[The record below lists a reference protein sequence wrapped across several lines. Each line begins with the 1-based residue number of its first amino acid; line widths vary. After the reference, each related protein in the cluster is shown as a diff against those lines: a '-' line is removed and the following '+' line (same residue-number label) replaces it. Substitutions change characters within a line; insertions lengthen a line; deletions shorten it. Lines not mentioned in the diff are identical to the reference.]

1 MQDQIN
7 KPIFVVGSPRSGTSV
22 LAWCIGQHPNIMP
35 LPESGW
41 MGDFAIDLA
50 VRYQIG
56 SARGDRSVLSAMN
69 IQREEFFNM
78 FGQNINALILRHR
91 IDLARKVWE
100 YLAGLNAPPE
110 DLVSPMMNQKTRWV
124 DGTPEYSFHICGLR
138 KLFPKALFVHIVRD
152 VTSVVRSM
160 LNFHRVGGGSLV
172 ANEQE
177 AYNYW
182 FRAVSSCLLAE
193 RAYGPR
199 VVFRL
204 RYSDLVDTPES
215 ALRSLLN
222 FLGESY
228 TAECL
233 TPLTKRINSSNVP
246 ADFKI
251 GDPATDAAAVERA
264 TRLCAQLVETPQP
277 SEASP
282 SAAEELEAAFAERVR
297 FVASMDSEYC
307 RALQIITALK
317 KENAERERSYH
328 VELQRLQVE
337 QADRE
342 RSYQVELERLQTEQA
357 KRERSHIAELQRLQA
372 HIIKLT
378 NRLREQLGNTRKLL
392 HLLDEVESAA
402 ARLRS
407 SRRWKLANPVT
418 AIKAKLFPNKVS
430 LGYGHLERV
439 VASYLQWRAS
449 RAEIAKI
456 NDQIKMLAFPTT
468 PPTSSEIGPTNSTTV
483 RD

>member
-1 MQDQIN
+1 
-7 KPIFVVGSPRSGTSV
+7 
-22 LAWCIGQHPNIMP
+22 
-35 LPESGW
+35 

-56 SARGDRSVLSAMN
+56 STRGDRSVLSAMD
-69 IQREEFFNM
+69 IQCEEFFNV

-91 IDLARKVWE
+91 IDLWRKWLDPSVSP
-100 YLAGLNAPPE
+100 NASSE
-110 DLVSPMMNQKTRWV
+110 DLVSPIVNQKTRWV
-124 DGTPEYSFHICGLR
+124 DATPEYSFHICGLR
-138 KLFPKALFVHIVRD
+138 KLFPKALFIHIVRD

-160 LNFHRVGGGSLV
+160 LNFHRVGGGTLV

-215 ALRSLLN
+215 ALQSLLN
-222 FLGESY
+222 FLDEPY
-228 TAECL
+228 FAECL
-233 TPLTKRINSSNVP
+233 APLTKRINSSNVP

-251 GDPATDAAAVERA
+251 GDPATDPAVVERA
-264 TRLCAQLVETPQP
+264 TRLCAELFEAPQP
-277 SEASP
+277 SEAS
-282 SAAEELEAAFAERVR
+282 ATAVKELEAAFADRVQY
-297 FVASMDSEYC
+297 VVSVDSEYC
-307 RALQIITALK
+307 RAQQIIAALE
-317 KENAERERSYH
+317 KENAEREKSYHADLQRLHVEQAERERSYH
-328 VELQRLQVE
+328 AGLQRLQVE
-337 QADRE
+337 QAERE
-342 RSYQVELERLQTEQA
+342 RSYHADLQRLQMEP
-357 KRERSHIAELQRLQA
+357 QRLQA
-372 HIIKLT
+372 HIRELT
-378 NRLREQLGNTRKLL
+378 NRLREQLWNTRKLL

-418 AIKAKLFPNKVS
+418 AIKAKLFPNKIS

-456 NDQIKMLAFPTT
+456 DDQIKMLAFPTT
-468 PPTSSEIGPTNSTTV
+468 PTFPETGPTNAARV
-483 RD
+483 KD

>member
-1 MQDQIN
+1 
-7 KPIFVVGSPRSGTSV
+7 
-22 LAWCIGQHPNIMP
+22 
-35 LPESGW
+35 

-69 IQREEFFNM
+69 IQYEEFFSM

-91 IDLARKVWE
+91 IDLERKRWE
-100 YLAGLNAPPE
+100 RSVGPNAPPE
-110 DLVSPMMNQKTRWV
+110 DLVSLMMNQKTRWV
-124 DGTPEYSFHICGLR
+124 DGTPEYSFHVCGLR
-138 KLFPKALFVHIVRD
+138 KLFPKALFIHIVRD

-160 LNFHRVGGGSLV
+160 LNFHRVDGGSLV

-204 RYSDLVDTPES
+204 RYSDLVDKPE
-215 ALRSLLN
+215 ATLQSLFDFIN
-222 FLGESY
+222 EPFA
-228 TAECL
+228 AECL
-233 TPLTKRINSSNVP
+233 TPLQQRINSSNVP

-251 GDPATDAAAVERA
+251 GDPATDAAVVERA
-264 TRLCAQLVETPQP
+264 MRLCAELVEIPQP

-307 RALQIITALK
+307 RALQMITALK

-328 VELQRLQVE
+328 AKLQRLQVE

-342 RSYQVELERLQTEQA
+342 RSYHVELERLQTEQA
-357 KRERSHIAELQRLQA
+357 ERERSHIAELQRLQA

-378 NRLREQLGNTRKLL
+378 SRLREQLGNTRKLL

-449 RAEIAKI
+449 RVEIAKI
-456 NDQIKMLAFPTT
+456 DDQIKMLAFPTT
-468 PPTSSEIGPTNSTTV
+468 PTSPEIGRTNSTTV

>member
-1 MQDQIN
+1 
-7 KPIFVVGSPRSGTSV
+7 
-22 LAWCIGQHPNIMP
+22 
-35 LPESGW
+35 

-56 SARGDRSVLSAMN
+56 SARGDRSVLSAMD
-69 IQREEFFNM
+69 IQCEEFFNV

-91 IDLARKVWE
+91 IDLWRKWGERSV
-100 YLAGLNAPPE
+100 GPNASSE
-110 DLVSPMMNQKTRWV
+110 DLVSPMVNQKTRWV

-138 KLFPKALFVHIVRD
+138 KLFPKALFIHIVRD

-160 LNFHRVGGGSLV
+160 LNFHRVGGGTLV

-222 FLGESY
+222 FLDEPY
-228 TAECL
+228 FAECL
-233 TPLTKRINSSNVP
+233 APLTKRINSSNVP

-251 GDPATDAAAVERA
+251 GDPATDAAVVERA
-264 TRLCAQLVETPQP
+264 TRLCAELFEAPQP
-277 SEASP
+277 SEAS
-282 SAAEELEAAFAERVR
+282 AAAVKELEAAFAERVQY
-297 FVASMDSEYC
+297 VASVDSRYC
-307 RALQIITALK
+307 RAQHIITALE
-317 KENAERERSYH
+317 KENAEREKSYH
-328 VELQRLQVE
+328 ADLQRLQVE
-337 QADRE
+337 QTERE
-342 RSYQVELERLQTEQA
+342 RSY
-357 KRERSHIAELQRLQA
+357 HAELQRLQT
-372 HIIKLT
+372 HTTELT
-378 NRLREQLGNTRKLL
+378 NRLREQLWNTRQLL
-392 HLLDEVESAA
+392 HLLDQVESAA

-418 AIKAKLFPNKVS
+418 AIKAKLFPNKIS

-456 NDQIKMLAFPTT
+456 DDQIKMLAFPAT
-468 PPTSSEIGPTNSTTV
+468 PTFPETGPTNAAPV
-483 RD
+483 KD

>member
-1 MQDQIN
+1 
-7 KPIFVVGSPRSGTSV
+7 
-22 LAWCIGQHPNIMP
+22 
-35 LPESGW
+35 

-56 SARGDRSVLSAMN
+56 STRGDRSVLSAMD
-69 IQREEFFNM
+69 IQCEEFFNV

-91 IDLARKVWE
+91 IDLWRKWLDPSVSP
-100 YLAGLNAPPE
+100 NASSE
-110 DLVSPMMNQKTRWV
+110 DLVSPIVNQKTRWV
-124 DGTPEYSFHICGLR
+124 DATPEYSFHICGLR
-138 KLFPKALFVHIVRD
+138 KLFPKALFIHIVRD

-160 LNFHRVGGGSLV
+160 LNFHRVGGGTLV

-215 ALRSLLN
+215 ALQSLLN
-222 FLGESY
+222 FLDEPY
-228 TAECL
+228 FAECL
-233 TPLTKRINSSNVP
+233 APLTKRINSSNVP

-251 GDPATDAAAVERA
+251 GDPATDPAVVERA
-264 TRLCAQLVETPQP
+264 TRLCAELFEAPQP
-277 SEASP
+277 SEAS
-282 SAAEELEAAFAERVR
+282 ATAVKELEAAFADRVQY
-297 FVASMDSEYC
+297 VASVDSRYC
-307 RALQIITALK
+307 RAQQIITALE
-317 KENAERERSYH
+317 KENAEREKSYHADLQRLQVEHAERERSYH
-328 VELQRLQVE
+328 
-337 QADRE
+337 
-342 RSYQVELERLQTEQA
+342 
-357 KRERSHIAELQRLQA
+357 AELQRLQE
-372 HIIKLT
+372 HTTELT
-378 NRLREQLGNTRKLL
+378 NRLREQLWNTRKLL
-392 HLLDEVESAA
+392 HLLDQVESAA

-418 AIKAKLFPNKVS
+418 AIKAKLFPNKIS

-456 NDQIKMLAFPTT
+456 DDQIKMLAFPTT
-468 PPTSSEIGPTNSTTV
+468 PTFPETGPTNAAPLK
-483 RD
+483 D

>member
-1 MQDQIN
+1 
-7 KPIFVVGSPRSGTSV
+7 
-22 LAWCIGQHPNIMP
+22 
-35 LPESGW
+35 

-69 IQREEFFNM
+69 IRCEEFFNM
-78 FGQNINALILRHR
+78 FGQNINALILCHR
-91 IDLARKVWE
+91 IDLERKRWDRSV
-100 YLAGLNAPPE
+100 GPDAPPQE
-110 DLVSPMMNQKTRWV
+110 FVSLTMNQKTRWV

-138 KLFPKALFVHIVRD
+138 KLFPNALFIHIVRD

-160 LNFHRVGGGSLV
+160 LNFHRVDGSRLV
-172 ANEQE
+172 AGEQE

-204 RYSDLVDTPES
+204 RYSDFVDTPES

-222 FLGESY
+222 FLDEPYS
-228 TAECL
+228 AECL
-233 TPLTKRINSSNVP
+233 APLTKRINSSNVP

-251 GDPATDAAAVERA
+251 GDPATDAAVVERA
-264 TRLCAQLVETPQP
+264 TRLCRELVETPQP
-277 SEASP
+277 SEVSL
-282 SAAEELEAAFAERVR
+282 AAVKELETAFAERVQH
-297 FVASMDSEYC
+297 VASADSKYC

-317 KENAERERSYH
+317 NENAERERLYH
-328 VELQRLQVE
+328 AESQRLQVE

-342 RSYQVELERLQTEQA
+342 RSYHADLQKLQM
-357 KRERSHIAELQRLQA
+357 ELQGLQA
-372 HIIKLT
+372 HITELT
-378 NRLREQLGNTRKLL
+378 NRLREQLWNTRKLL
-392 HLLDEVESAA
+392 NLLDEVESAA

-407 SRRWKLANPVT
+407 SRRWNLANPVT

-430 LGYGHLERV
+430 VGYGDLERV

-449 RAEIAKI
+449 RAEITKI
-456 NDQIKMLAFPTT
+456 DDQIKTLAFPNT
-468 PPTSSEIGPTNSTTV
+468 PISSEIGPTNQPV
-483 RD
+483 KD

>member
-1 MQDQIN
+1 
-7 KPIFVVGSPRSGTSV
+7 
-22 LAWCIGQHPNIMP
+22 
-35 LPESGW
+35 

-69 IQREEFFNM
+69 IQCEEFFNT
-78 FGQNINALILRHR
+78 FGQNINALILRHG
-91 IDLARKVWE
+91 IDLERKRWE
-100 YLAGLNAPPE
+100 RPVGPNAPPE
-110 DLVSPMMNQKTRWV
+110 DLVSPMTNQKTRWV

-138 KLFPKALFVHIVRD
+138 KLFPKAVFIHIVRD
-152 VTSVVRSM
+152 VPSVVRSM
-160 LNFHRVGGGSLV
+160 LNFHRVDGSRLV

-182 FRAVSSCLLAE
+182 FRAVSSCRLAE
-193 RAYGPR
+193 RAYGPH

-228 TAECL
+228 TGECL
-233 TPLTKRINSSNVP
+233 APLTKRINSSNVP

-251 GDPATDAAAVERA
+251 GDPATDAAVVERA
-264 TRLCAQLVETPQP
+264 TRLCAELVETPQP

-282 SAAEELEAAFAERVR
+282 PAAEELEAAFAERVR
-297 FVASMDSEYC
+297 YVARVDSEYC
-307 RALQIITALK
+307 RAQQIITALE
-317 KENAERERSYH
+317 KENAGRERSYQA
-328 VELQRLQVE
+328 ELQRLQVE
-337 QADRE
+337 RQRLHVEQVDRE
-342 RSYQVELERLQTEQA
+342 RSYHADLQRLQV
-357 KRERSHIAELQRLQA
+357 ELQRLQA
-372 HIIKLT
+372 HITELT
-378 NRLREQLGNTRKLL
+378 NRLREQLWNTKKLL
-392 HLLDEVESAA
+392 HLLDDVESAA

-418 AIKAKLFPNKVS
+418 AIKAQLFPNKVS

-456 NDQIKMLAFPTT
+456 DDQIKMLAFPTA
-468 PPTSSEIGPTNSTTV
+468 PTSPEIGRTNPTPA

>member
-1 MQDQIN
+1 
-7 KPIFVVGSPRSGTSV
+7 
-22 LAWCIGQHPNIMP
+22 
-35 LPESGW
+35 

-50 VRYQIG
+50 VCYQIG
-56 SARGDRSVLSAMN
+56 SARGDRSVLSAME
-69 IQREEFFNM
+69 IQCEEFFNM

-91 IDLARKVWE
+91 IDLERKRWE
-100 YLAGLNAPPE
+100 YSVGPNSPPE
-110 DLVSPMMNQKTRWV
+110 DLVSSIMNQKTRWV

-138 KLFPKALFVHIVRD
+138 KLFPKALFIHIVRD

-160 LNFHRVGGGSLV
+160 LNFHRVDGSSLV

-204 RYSDLVDTPES
+204 RYSDFVSAPES
-215 ALRSLLN
+215 AMRSLLN
-222 FLGESY
+222 FLGEPY
-228 TAECL
+228 AAECL
-233 TPLTKRINSSNVP
+233 APLTKRINSSNVP
-246 ADFKI
+246 DDFKI
-251 GDPATDAAAVERA
+251 GDPATDAALVERA

-277 SEASP
+277 SEASL
-282 SAAEELEAAFAERVR
+282 AAAQELEAAFAERVQY
-297 FVASMDSEYC
+297 VASVDSEYC

-328 VELQRLQVE
+328 VELERLRVE
-337 QADRE
+337 QAERE
-342 RSYQVELERLQTEQA
+342 RSYHV
-357 KRERSHIAELQRLQA
+357 ELQRLQA
-372 HIIKLT
+372 HTTKLT
-378 NRLREQLGNTRKLL
+378 NRLREQLWNTRKLL

-402 ARLRS
+402 GRLRS

-439 VASYLQWRAS
+439 VASYSQWRAS
-449 RAEIAKI
+449 RAEIANI
-456 NDQIKMLAFPTT
+456 DDQIKMLAFPTT
-468 PPTSSEIGPTNSTTV
+468 PTSPEIGPTNSPPV